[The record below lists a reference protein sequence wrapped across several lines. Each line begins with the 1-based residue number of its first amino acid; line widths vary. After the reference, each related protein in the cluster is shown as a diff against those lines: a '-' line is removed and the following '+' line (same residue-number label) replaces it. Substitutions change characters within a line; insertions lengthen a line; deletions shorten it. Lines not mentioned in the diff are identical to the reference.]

1 MSVADS
7 SADRSRDFVAL
18 MRCDGDDGWFRD
30 AIAQFRPW
38 LRKRKRFDVDLNETA
53 DHASPTGTLA
63 VRALRGNGQDLRVRL
78 TEPNPKT
85 GTWTTD
91 LVLHDRPGSGDW
103 ISLVV
108 RNSKGAFVSVPQLA
122 RYLMEVLPLGD
133 GAIEFGDRPQVFGVA
148 DLDRLIG
155 LLSDQ
160 NRHGLVFVA
169 GTADHPQLPF
179 AAFHAKVADWA
190 KEVYG
195 LAQVVVLDPA
205 ATYALAERVGP
216 QFTAP
221 AWTIRTY
228 QPGVDFENRLDSRRH
243 RILGTN
249 RLATQSDKATRIL
262 LGEIARQQA
271 STRPA
276 DPALQRVLRRFERS
290 ENQRLVEDLSRP
302 AEPVTP
308 IVELPPP
315 TPPEPI
321 HLVVEPP
328 DILTEGEAQLAL
340 VRRVL
345 GIDAITEEALIR
357 AVSPRVDKTAVEAL
371 DERVNTL
378 QSRKEELEDERTE
391 LHAVLE
397 DAQLELEVVNL
408 DLDNRDGKI
417 AWLQARLKER
427 GDYEAAYLSVPDEYS
442 ISRPGSFGELLDRID
457 AMETISFTGDQSVVL
472 KLGVSDT
479 NDSALRT
486 AWDAVLDM
494 GDYARARAEGN
505 WGHGL
510 DLYLKCPPDG
520 YRATTAGKFGQT
532 ETAATMK
539 AHGAERVFPVP
550 PEVHSSKRI
559 EMKAH
564 FKLARI
570 GMVSPRMYIHD
581 GHPNDPRLYIGYI
594 GPHLTN
600 TQTR

>member
-1 MSVADS
+1 MRTEESV
-7 SADRSRDFVAL
+7 ADRSRDFVAL
-18 MRCDGDDGWFRD
+18 MRCEAGDHWFPE
-30 AIAQFRPW
+30 AVAQLQSW
-38 LRKRKRFDVDLNETA
+38 LREKKFDVNLDVAGDQATRTA
-53 DHASPTGTLA
+53 SLT
-63 VRALRGNGQDLRVRL
+63 VRPLSGKGRDLRVRL
-78 TEPNPKT
+78 VEPT
-85 GTWTTD
+85 RAGTWTTD
-91 LVLHDRPGSGDW
+91 LVLHDEPGSEDW
-103 ISLVV
+103 ISLTV
-108 RNSKGAFVSVPQLA
+108 RNSRGEFVSVPRLA
-122 RYLMEVLPLGD
+122 PYLMQVLPLGD
-133 GAIEFGDRPQVFGVA
+133 GAIEFSDSPQVFGAA
-148 DLDRLIG
+148 DIDRLID
-155 LLSDQ
+155 LLTDST
-160 NRHGLVFVA
+160 RHGLVFVA
-169 GTADHPQLPF
+169 GTDNKIPF
-179 AAFHAKVADWA
+179 DAFRRKVKEWT

-205 ATYALAERVGP
+205 ATRALAEHVGAH
-216 QFTAP
+216 FTTP

-315 TPPEPI
+315 TPPEPS

-328 DILTEGEAQLAL
+328 GILAEGEAQLAL

-550 PEVHSSKRI
+550 PEVHPSKRI